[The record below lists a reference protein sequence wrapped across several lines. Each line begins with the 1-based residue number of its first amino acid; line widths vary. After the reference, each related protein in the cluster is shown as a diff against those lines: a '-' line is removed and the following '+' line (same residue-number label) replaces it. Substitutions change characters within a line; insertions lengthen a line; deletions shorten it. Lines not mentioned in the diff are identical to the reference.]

1 MAFEHAPEDQ
11 AVQRSTVARSCTVS
25 NWKYQ
30 NSLRSSMFTAPPEC
44 DASSMSLA
52 WQADHALHDGSS

>member
-1 MAFEHAPEDQ
+1 
-11 AVQRSTVARSCTVS
+11 
-25 NWKYQ
+25 
-30 NSLRSSMFTAPPEC
+30 LRSSMFTAPPEC